1 MTTLNSY
8 TVTYSGNNSRF
19 ANFSEE
25 VNATS
30 QREAVEKIYGKYLDS
45 NYFPQDDGI
54 IKDCDGHTICDD
66 ANDLY
71 IEHDGGYFYAEL
83 SN

>member
-19 ANFSEE
+19 ENFSEE

-30 QREAVEKIYGKYLDS
+30 QREAVEKIYGKYLD
-45 NYFPQDDGI
+45 I
-54 IKDCDGHTICDD
+54 
-66 ANDLY
+66 L
-71 IEHDGGYFYAEL
+71 E
-83 SN
+83 

>member
-8 TVTYSGNNSRF
+8 TVTYSSNNSRF

-30 QREAVEKIYGKYLDS
+30 QREAVEKSMANTLTA
-45 NYFPQDDGI
+45 
-54 IKDCDGHTICDD
+54 TIFHKMM
-66 ANDLY
+66 ASSKIAIPYHL
-71 IEHDGGYFYAEL
+71 
-83 SN
+83 